1 MNPGFNLGK
10 TGDIVV
16 QEDIYR
22 IWGHVS
28 GVEENQGELQEV
40 RGGDGGVVT
49 PPPHG
54 ENKRYSTAIELGSR
68 HQRWG
73 VRDIRG
79 VFSAGTEVGGV
90 TGIWMIRKG
99 K

>member
-1 MNPGFNLGK
+1 M
-10 TGDIVV
+10 
-16 QEDIYR
+16 
-22 IWGHVS
+22 
-28 GVEENQGELQEV
+28 EENQDNLQGV
-40 RGGDGGVVT
+40 RWVNVRVVT